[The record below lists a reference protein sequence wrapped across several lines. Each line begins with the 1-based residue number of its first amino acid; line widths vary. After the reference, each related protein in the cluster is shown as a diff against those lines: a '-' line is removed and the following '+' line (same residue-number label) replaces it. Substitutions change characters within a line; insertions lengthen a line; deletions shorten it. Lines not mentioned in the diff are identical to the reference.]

1 MERNVINVVI
11 KWIQALRGRRNT
23 MGLRRDLLLFPG
35 GKKKALTFSYDD
47 AVTQDAQLVR
57 LMNRYGMKGTF
68 NINTGLLGTE
78 KTYTR
83 DGKTVSQNRLEREAI
98 HAVYTGHEL
107 AVHGLTHL
115 DLALAG
121 NAAAAYEIMADRKNL
136 EDLTH
141 TPVRGMAYPFGT
153 WNEALVNL
161 LRSCGT
167 AYSRTTKS
175 TGAFTIPE
183 EFLTWNPTCHHA
195 DEQLFVL
202 AERFFEP
209 EQKYSG
215 PRLFY
220 VWGHSYEFDLREDW
234 ERMELFLEQMS
245 GREEIWY
252 ASNIEI
258 CDYVKASRH
267 LQYSADGRYIHN
279 PTALD
284 IWLFVN
290 QAPHI
295 CPSGQTIC
303 LDRQETV

>member
-1 MERNVINVVI
+1 
-11 KWIQALRGRRNT
+11 

-35 GKKKALTFSYDD
+35 GRKKALTFSYDD
-47 AVTQDAQLVR
+47 AVTQDTR
-57 LMNRYGMKGTF
+57 LAGLLNRYGMKGTF

-83 DGKTVSQNRLEREAI
+83 DGKTVTQNRFKPEQLRE
-98 HAVYTGHEL
+98 VYAGHEL

-121 NAAAAYEIMADRKNL
+121 NAAAAYEVMADRKNI
-136 EDLTH
+136 EDLTG

-153 WNEALVNL
+153 WSEGLVSL
-161 LRSCGT
+161 LRSCGMD
-167 AYSRTTKS
+167 YSRTTKS
-175 TGAFTIPE
+175 TRAFTVPE

-195 DEQLFVL
+195 DEQLFTL

-220 VWGHSYEFDLREDW
+220 VWGHSYEFDLRGDW
-234 ERMELFLEQMS
+234 ERMEKFLEQMS
-245 GREEIWY
+245 GRPEIWY

-258 CDYVKASRH
+258 SDYVKAFRH
-267 LQYSADGRYIHN
+267 LHYSADAQLIHN

-284 IWLFVN
+284 IWLSID
-290 QAPHI
+290 QQIHI
-295 CPSGQTIC
+295 CPSGQTTN
-303 LDRQETV
+303 LGR